1 MIILFLLG
9 NPQSIINSMWLNMT
23 MHFGLRGRQEH
34 TQMLWGD
41 VQLNTDESG
50 REYLEFNERM
60 TKTRPGNSK
69 DVRPFQPK
77 MFATG
82 ELRLRSQ
89 CVRRQD
95 SAHARC
101 HVHEPPYK

>member
-9 NPQSIINSMWLNMT
+9 NPQSLINSMWLNMT

-41 VQLNTDESG
+41 VQLNTDESS
-50 REYLEFNERM
+50 REYLEFNERV

-82 ELRLRSQ
+82 E
-89 CVRRQD
+89 
-95 SAHARC
+95 
-101 HVHEPPYK
+101 